1 MELPAG
7 VREPDLSLEGRDPAI
22 IMFPSGSATPP
33 ESAAAEVR
41 RSLLPVNTPTFL
53 VTRDRETA
61 SKWASLKAIFART
74 GPLSG
79 NIYLFRAN
87 DVGRFELARKP
98 LSASF
103 ILHCCA
109 IILLVVL
116 HRAFPPSAYA
126 DSAPARDLGKIYYQV
141 PQPVVKQTL
150 LHIAP
155 AGPGGKPASGFVP
168 DVPPALGSTSK
179 YGDLTVVS
187 KPDHH
192 DNFHQTI
199 IQPNTPPDLIIKQD
213 LKLPNIVIGKPADA
227 PKAAFKAND
236 ARPTQ
241 ANREYN
247 ADPAPSVAAVVP
259 QSELTTFLPPSNTT
273 PKLAIPVAAPSAP
286 ARPSAHGDPGGASG
300 AGSGSPGEANGLIVI
315 GTDPA
320 PPGSSLVMP
329 PGNRYGEFTLSP
341 NGGTPGSPGGDPNG
355 TVGGGTGGH
364 GTGGDGS
371 TGLGTGGV
379 GGGGGNSGSPGY
391 ISING
396 NGEGGGSGSLN
407 SGNFSPGMVYPVAVV
422 STQLRRNSLVV
433 SAGSIGGGGLDV
445 YNVLHCGKI
454 YTIYLQMPTSNW
466 AMQYCQKSDPA
477 AKRAAQQSNNVIHL
491 EQGLLPPSI
500 ETQFD
505 FKRLPIPEEK
515 AHRKI
520 LLKGTLKEDGTVVDL
535 QIFQGV
541 LPQMDEAARLALSQ
555 WKFKPAMRNGKPIP
569 VEILV
574 GIPAVVS
581 E

>member
-1 MELPAG
+1 
-7 VREPDLSLEGRDPAI
+7 LSPEGSDPAV
-22 IMFPSGSATPP
+22 IMFPSGSAKRP
-33 ESAAAEVR
+33 EAAAAVVR
-41 RSLLPVNTPTFL
+41 RPMVPVNTPTFL

-61 SKWASLKAIFART
+61 SRWESLKAIFTRIA
-74 GPLSG
+74 PSSSNS

-87 DVGRFELARKP
+87 EVGRFELARKP

-109 IILLVVL
+109 IIVLVVL
-116 HRAFPPSAYA
+116 HRAFPPSAFA
-126 DSAPARDLGKIYYQV
+126 DAPPARDLGKIYYTV
-141 PQPVVKQTL
+141 PQPLTKQPL
-150 LHIAP
+150 MHIAP

-199 IQPNTPPDLIIKQD
+199 IQPNSPPDLIIKQD
-213 LKLPNIVIGKPADA
+213 LKLPNIVIGKPADS

-236 ARPTQ
+236 AKPTK

-247 ADPAPSVAAVVP
+247 ADPAPTVASVVQQP
-259 QSELTTFLPPSNTT
+259 ELTTFLPPSNTT

-300 AGSGSPGEANGLIVI
+300 SGSGSPGEANGLIVI

-355 TVGGGTGGH
+355 TVGGGSGGH
-364 GTGGDGS
+364 GSGGDGS

-407 SGNFSPGMVYPVAVV
+407 GGNFSAGMVYPVAIV

-466 AMQYCQKSDPA
+466 AMQYCQKTDPN
-477 AKRAAQQSNNVIHL
+477 AKRATQQPNNVIHL
-491 EQGLLPPSI
+491 EQGLLPPTI

-505 FKRLPIPEEK
+505 FKRLPVPEEK

-520 LLKGTLKEDGTVVDL
+520 VLKGTLKEDGSVVDL

-555 WKFKPAMRNGKPIP
+555 WKFKPAMRNGKAIP